1 MLVRT
6 ESPKG
11 VLLARPPE
19 TIEVADVL
27 KVVQHQLHNG
37 PQGFTV
43 GTDKISQLLLRRDA
57 AVQGA
62 LEGTTLRH
70 LVKDQP
76 LDPVTDEEWEMSSE
90 VDSGLSE
97 TKEALSS
104 MSHAPGDF
112 PRKSQSD
119 LPPVGKWPSP

>member
-6 ESPKG
+6 DSPKG

-19 TIEVADVL
+19 AIEVADVL

-37 PQGFTV
+37 AQGFTV
-43 GTDKISQLLLRRDA
+43 GTDKISQLLIRRDA

-62 LEGTTLRH
+62 LEGATLRY

-76 LDPVTDEEWEMSSE
+76 SDPVTDDE
-90 VDSGLSE
+90 GRCHP
-97 TKEALSS
+97 K
-104 MSHAPGDF
+104 
-112 PRKSQSD
+112 
-119 LPPVGKWPSP
+119 

>member
-1 MLVRT
+1 
-6 ESPKG
+6 
-11 VLLARPPE
+11 
-19 TIEVADVL
+19 VADVL
-27 KVVQHQLHNG
+27 KVVQHQLQNG

-43 GTDKISQLLLRRDA
+43 GTDKISQLLIRRDA

-76 LDPVTDEEWEMSSE
+76 LDSVSDEEWEMSSE
-90 VDSGLSE
+90 VDTGLSE
-97 TKEALSS
+97 TNELLGS
-104 MSHAPGDF
+104 MPHAPVGF
-112 PRKSQSD
+112 PKKSPSD